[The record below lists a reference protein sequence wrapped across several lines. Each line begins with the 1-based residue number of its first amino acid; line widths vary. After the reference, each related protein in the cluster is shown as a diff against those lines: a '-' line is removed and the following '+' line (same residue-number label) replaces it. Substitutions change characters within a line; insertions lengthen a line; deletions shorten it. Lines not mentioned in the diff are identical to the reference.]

1 MIQAMNQ
8 GKPEA
13 RQRPGRDAGLRY
25 PRPMQER
32 RPTPRTPWLRHGAL
46 ALLGLSLAAGL
57 QAQTLRLR
65 LLETSDIHMNLLAY
79 DYYQDQPSATQGLS
93 RTARLIAQA
102 RAEQPNHLLL
112 DNGDLIQGSPMG
124 DVIAKQGVAGQAHP
138 ALQSL
143 RLLGYDAANIG
154 NHEFNFGL
162 PFLKQAYAQ
171 AGFPVISSNLRE
183 ARSGKPVFAPS
194 ALLQRDFRDDQG
206 RPQRLRIG
214 VLGLL
219 PPQILQWDRQHL
231 QGRVVAEDMV
241 VAARREI
248 RRLRAAGA
256 DLVVALAH
264 SGYDAAPQAEG
275 AENRAGDIA
284 RLPGLDA
291 LLLGHA
297 HAEFPGP
304 AFARH
309 AGADLV
315 HGRIHGVPAVMPGS
329 WGSHLGVIDL
339 RLEKRAGRWRVTD
352 SQGSLRALRDEHG
365 QPDTALEALLQPAH
379 QATLTQIRQTVAQA
393 PRPLHSYFDLIQPS
407 EALALVARAQ
417 RVYARE
423 ALRGTRWQD
432 LPLLSAA
439 APFRSGGRQ
448 GWSSYVD
455 IAPGPMSVKHVTEL
469 YPYANTL
476 KVLQLSGAEVR
487 EWLERSAAQF
497 RQLAP
502 GQAEAQAL
510 IDEAHPSF
518 NYDVILGLDYVID
531 LAQPA
536 RYGTDGKRVPSV
548 TTHRIRELRHHGEP
562 VRDEQRFLLATNS
575 YRAGGGGNFP
585 GAGPERIVLDAP
597 DENREALQRLLQSGQ
612 AFAPEADEGRWTL
625 QLPEGARAQ
634 FRGSPAA
641 RRLLP
646 EGGRLRW
653 IEDASEGYAVFELRP

>member
-1 MIQAMNQ
+1 MQDRA
-8 GKPEA
+8 PSP
-13 RQRPGRDAGLRY
+13 RSTRPRLSAI
-25 PRPMQER
+25 
-32 RPTPRTPWLRHGAL
+32 AV
-46 ALLGLSLAAGL
+46 LGLCLATGL
-57 QAQTLRLR
+57 QAQTLKLR
-65 LLETSDIHMNLLAY
+65 LLETSDLHMNLLAY
-79 DYYQDQPSATQGLS
+79 DYYQDQPSTTQGLS

-124 DVIAKQGVAGQAHP
+124 DVVAKQGLAQRTHP

-143 RLLGYDAANIG
+143 HLLGYDAANVG

-183 ARSGKPVFAPS
+183 AGSGKPVFAPS
-194 ALLQRDFRDDQG
+194 ALLRREFKDEQG

-231 QGRVVAEDMV
+231 QGRVEAEDMV
-241 VAARREI
+241 QAARREI

-256 DLVVALAH
+256 DLVIALAH
-264 SGYDAAPQAEG
+264 TGYDAEPQPEG
-275 AENRAGDIA
+275 AENRAGELA
-284 RLPGLDA
+284 QLPGLDA

-309 AGADLV
+309 AGADLR
-315 HGRIHGVPAVMPGS
+315 HGRIHGIPAVMPGS

-339 RLEKRAGRWRVTD
+339 RLQRQDGRWRVVD
-352 SQGSLRALRDEHG
+352 SQGSLRALRDVPAS
-365 QPDTALEALLQPAH
+365 QPPATPDSALEALLQPTH
-379 QATLTQIRQTVAQA
+379 QATLTLIRQTVAEA
-393 PRPLHSYFDLIQPS
+393 PRPLHSYFDLVQPS

-455 IAPGPMSVKHVTEL
+455 IAPGPMSVKHVAEL

-476 KVLQLSGAEVR
+476 KVLQLTGAEVR
-487 EWLERSAAQF
+487 EWLERSAAQL
-497 RQLAP
+497 RQLD
-502 GQAEAQAL
+502 GGRAEAQAL

-518 NYDVILGLDYVID
+518 NFDVIQGVDYEID
-531 LAQPA
+531 LALPA
-536 RYGTDGKRVPSV
+536 RYGPDGKRLPAVS
-548 TTHRIRELRHHGEP
+548 THRISRLHYHGEP
-562 VRDEQRFLLATNS
+562 VRDEQRFLLVTNS
-575 YRAGGGGNFP
+575 YRAGGGGSFP
-585 GAGPERIVLDAP
+585 AAGPDRIVLDAP
-597 DENREALQRLLQSGQ
+597 DENREALQRLLQSGH
-612 AFAPEADEGRWTL
+612 AFEPEADEGHWTL
-625 QLPEGARAQ
+625 RLPEGAKAQ

-646 EGGRLRW
+646 EAGRLRW
-653 IEDASEGYAVFELRP
+653 VQDAPEGFAVYELRP

>member
-1 MIQAMNQ
+1 MKDRA
-8 GKPEA
+8 PF
-13 RQRPGRDAGLRY
+13 
-25 PRPMQER
+25 
-32 RPTPRTPWLRHGAL
+32 PRTTWPRRGAI
-46 ALLGLSLAAGL
+46 AALGLCLATGL
-57 QAQTLRLR
+57 QAQTLKLR

-79 DYYQDQPSATQGLS
+79 DYYQDQPSSTQGLS
-93 RTARLIAQA
+93 HTARLIAQA

-112 DNGDLIQGSPMG
+112 DNGDLIQGSAMG
-124 DVIAKQGVAGQAHP
+124 DVVAKQGLAAQAHP

-162 PFLKQAYAQ
+162 PFLKQAYAN

-183 ARSGKPVFAPS
+183 ARSGKPVFTPS
-194 ALLQRDFRDDQG
+194 VLLRRDFTDEHG

-248 RRLRAAGA
+248 RHLRAAGA
-256 DLVVALAH
+256 DLVIALAH
-264 SGYDAAPQAEG
+264 TGYSAEPQPEG

-309 AGADLV
+309 AGADLAL
-315 HGRIHGVPAVMPGS
+315 GRIHGVPAVMPGS

-339 RLEKRAGRWRVTD
+339 RLEKQAGRWRVVD
-352 SQGSLRALRDEHG
+352 SRGSLRPLRDARSAQAPAE
-365 QPDTALEALLQPAH
+365 PDTALEALLQPAH
-379 QATLTQIRQTVAQA
+379 QATLTLIRQTVAQA
-393 PRPLHSYFDLIQPS
+393 PRPLHSYFDLVQPS
-407 EALALVARAQ
+407 ESLALVARAQ
-417 RVYARE
+417 RAYARE

-439 APFRSGGRQ
+439 APLRNGGRQ

-455 IAPGPMSVKHVTEL
+455 ITPGPMSIKHVTEL
-469 YPYANTL
+469 YPYPNTL

-497 RQLAP
+497 RQL
-502 GQAEAQAL
+502 QAGLDEAQAL
-510 IDEAHPSF
+510 IDEAQPSF
-518 NYDVILGLDYVID
+518 NYDVILGLDYAID

-536 RYGTDGKRVPSV
+536 RYGTDGKRLPAVS
-548 TTHRIRELRHHGEP
+548 THRIGELRYRGQP
-562 VRDEQRFLLATNS
+562 VRDDQLFLLATNS

-585 GAGPERIVLDAP
+585 AAGPERIVLDAAV
-597 DENREALQRLLQSGQ
+597 ENREALQRLLQSGH
-612 AFAPEADEGRWTL
+612 AFEAEADEGRWTL
-625 QLPEGARAQ
+625 TLPEGTRAQ
-634 FRGSPAA
+634 FRCGPAA
-641 RRLLP
+641 RGQLP
-646 EGGRLRW
+646 EAGRLRW
-653 IEDASEGYAVFELRP
+653 VQDSPEGFAVFELRP

>member
-1 MIQAMNQ
+1 
-8 GKPEA
+8 
-13 RQRPGRDAGLRY
+13 
-25 PRPMQER
+25 MQDR
-32 RPTPRTPWLRHGAL
+32 HPSHRLPWLRLSA
-46 ALLGLSLAAGL
+46 AAFLGLSLAAGL
-57 QAQTLRLR
+57 QAQTLQLR
-65 LLETSDIHMNLLAY
+65 LLETSDVHMNLLAY
-79 DYYQDQPSATQGLS
+79 DYYQDQPSTSQGLS

-124 DVIAKQGVAGQAHP
+124 DVVAKQGLAQRAHP

-183 ARSGKPVFAPS
+183 AGTGRPVFAPS
-194 ALLQRDFRDDQG
+194 ALLRREFKDEQG

-231 QGRVVAEDMV
+231 QGKVVAEDMV
-241 VAARREI
+241 QAARREI
-248 RRLRAAGA
+248 RRLRAGGA
-256 DLVVALAH
+256 DLVIALAH
-264 SGYDAAPQAEG
+264 TGYDAEPQPEG
-275 AENRAGDIA
+275 AENRAGDLA
-284 RLPGLDA
+284 RLGGLDA

-309 AGADLV
+309 AGADIR

-339 RLEKRAGRWRVTD
+339 RLEKQGGRWRVMD
-352 SQGSLRALRDEHG
+352 SQGSLRSLRDAQAS
-365 QPDTALEALLQPAH
+365 QPPATPDSALEALLQPAH
-379 QATLTQIRQTVAQA
+379 QATLALIRQTVAEA
-393 PRPLHSYFDLIQPS
+393 PRPLHSYFDLVQPS

-423 ALRGTRWQD
+423 ALRSTRWQD

-448 GWSSYVD
+448 GWDTYVD

-476 KVLQLSGAEVR
+476 KVLQLSGAELR

-497 RQLAP
+497 RQISP
-502 GQAEAQAL
+502 DQTEAQAL
-510 IDEAHPSF
+510 IDESHPSF
-518 NYDVILGLDYVID
+518 NYDTILGVDYEID
-531 LAQPA
+531 LALPA
-536 RYGTDGKRVPSV
+536 RYRPDGKRLPAV
-548 TTHRIRELRHHGEP
+548 TTHRISGLRYRGEP
-562 VRDEQRFLLATNS
+562 VRDDQRFLLATNS

-585 GAGPERIVLDAP
+585 GTGPDRIVLDAP
-597 DENREALQRLLQSGQ
+597 DENREALLRLLKSGH
-612 AFAPEADEGRWTL
+612 AFEPEADEGRWTL
-625 QLPEGARAQ
+625 KLPAGAQAQ

-641 RRLLP
+641 RKVLP
-646 EGGRLRW
+646 ADGRLRW
-653 IEDASEGYAVFELRP
+653 VQDAPAGFAVYELRP